1 MKLKKNMNKNNSW
14 KTGSVPIAVVMISLN
29 EGHNLKDVCENLNG
43 WAQEVFLVDSY
54 SKDDTIDIA
63 LNYGIN
69 TVQRRFRGFGDQ
81 WNFALNELPI
91 QSPWVMKLDP
101 DERLTEELKN
111 NISQM
116 IDNNQFVDD
125 SPGTWVQ
132 TSINTYDAFCFK
144 RRLWFMGKQ
153 MPVYQKLIRIWRNG
167 SCRFSNVLVN
177 EHPIIEG
184 IVKYVVGDL
193 EHHDSPNLD
202 HWLEKQNRYTT
213 SEAITTYQKKP
224 LSDKEILFGTSL
236 QRRMWLKK
244 NFYKFPFRYFF
255 LFLYHFLYQ
264 GAFRA
269 GRAGYIWSRL
279 RADVMRL
286 VDYKYMEMKIT
297 NAIPSKH
304 LYGSGEQDKRVIN
317 YD

>member
-1 MKLKKNMNKNNSW
+1 MNKNNSW

-116 IDNNQFVDD
+116 INNNQ
-125 SPGTWVQ
+125 
-132 TSINTYDAFCFK
+132 YDAFCIK

-213 SEAITTYQKKP
+213 SEAIIAYQKKP

-244 NFYKFPFRYFF
+244 NFYKFPFRYFL

-264 GAFRA
+264 GAYRT
-269 GRAGYIWSRL
+269 GRVGYIWSRL
-279 RADVMRL
+279 RTDVMRL
-286 VDYKYMEMKIT
+286 VDYKYTEMKIT
-297 NAIPSKH
+297 NKIPTKYV
-304 LYGSGEQDKRVIN
+304 YGSGEQDKRVIN

>member
-1 MKLKKNMNKNNSW
+1 MNKDNSW
-14 KTGSVPIAVVMISLN
+14 QTGSVPIAVVMISLN

-69 TVQRRFRGFGDQ
+69 IVQRRFRGFGEQ

-116 IDNNQFVDD
+116 INNNQ
-125 SPGTWVQ
+125 
-132 TSINTYDAFCFK
+132 YDAFCIK
-144 RRLWFMGKQ
+144 RRLWFMGKK

-167 SCRFSNVLVN
+167 SCRFSDVAVN

-184 IVKYVVGDL
+184 VVKYVTGNL
-193 EHHDSPNLD
+193 EHYDSPNLD

-213 SEAITTYQKKP
+213 SEAIIAYQNKP

-264 GAFRA
+264 GAYRA
-269 GRAGYIWSRL
+269 GREGYIWSRL
-279 RADVMRL
+279 RTDVMRL
-286 VDYKYMEMKIT
+286 VDYKYTEMKIT
-297 NAIPSKH
+297 NKIPTKYV
-304 LYGSGEQDKRVIN
+304 YGSGEQDKRVIN

>member
-1 MKLKKNMNKNNSW
+1 MNKNNSW

-101 DERLTEELKN
+101 DERLTEELKA
-111 NISQM
+111 NISEM
-116 IDNNQFVDD
+116 INNNQ
-125 SPGTWVQ
+125 
-132 TSINTYDAFCFK
+132 YDAFCIK

-153 MPVYQKLIRIWRNG
+153 MPVYQKLIRVWRNG

-184 IVKYVVGDL
+184 IVKYIVGDL

-213 SEAITTYQKKP
+213 SEAITAYQNKP
-224 LSDKEILFGTSL
+224 LSDKEILLGTSL

-244 NFYKFPFRYFF
+244 NFYKFPFRYFL

-264 GAFRA
+264 GAYRA

-279 RADVMRL
+279 RTDVMRL
-286 VDYKYMEMKIT
+286 VDYKYTEMKIT
-297 NAIPSKH
+297 NKIPTKYV
-304 LYGSGEQDKRVIN
+304 YGSGEQDKRVIN

>member
-1 MKLKKNMNKNNSW
+1 MNKNNSW
-14 KTGSVPIAVVMISLN
+14 ETGSVPIAVVMISLN

-69 TVQRRFRGFGDQ
+69 IVQRRFRGFGEQ

-116 IDNNQFVDD
+116 INNNQ
-125 SPGTWVQ
+125 
-132 TSINTYDAFCFK
+132 YDAFCIK

-153 MPVYQKLIRIWRNG
+153 MPVYQKLIRVWRNG

-184 IVKYVVGDL
+184 IVKYIVGDL

-213 SEAITTYQKKP
+213 SEAISTYQKKP

-264 GAFRA
+264 GAYRA

-279 RADVMRL
+279 RTDVMRL

>member
-1 MKLKKNMNKNNSW
+1 MYQNNSW
-14 KTGSVPIAVVMISLN
+14 EKGSVPIAVVMISLN

-116 IDNNQFVDD
+116 INNNQ
-125 SPGTWVQ
+125 
-132 TSINTYDAFCFK
+132 YDAFCIK

-213 SEAITTYQKKP
+213 SEAISAYQKKP
-224 LSDKEILFGTSL
+224 LSDKEILFGTSI

-244 NFYKFPFRYFF
+244 NFYKFPFRYFL

-264 GAFRA
+264 GAYRA

-279 RADVMRL
+279 RTDVMRL
-286 VDYKYMEMKIT
+286 VDYKYTEMKIT
-297 NAIPSKH
+297 NKIPTKYV
-304 LYGSGEQDKRVIN
+304 YGSGEQDKRVIN

>member
-1 MKLKKNMNKNNSW
+1 MYQNNSW
-14 KTGSVPIAVVMISLN
+14 KKGSVPIAVVMISLN

-116 IDNNQFVDD
+116 INNNQ
-125 SPGTWVQ
+125 
-132 TSINTYDAFCFK
+132 YDAFCIK

-224 LSDKEILFGTSL
+224 LSDKEILFGTSI

-244 NFYKFPFRYFF
+244 NYYKFPFRYFL

-264 GAFRA
+264 GAYRA

-279 RADVMRL
+279 RTDVMRL
-286 VDYKYMEMKIT
+286 VDYKYTEMKIT
-297 NAIPSKH
+297 NKIPTKYV
-304 LYGSGEQDKRVIN
+304 YGSGEQDKRVIN

>member
-1 MKLKKNMNKNNSW
+1 MNKNNSW

-54 SKDDTIDIA
+54 SRDDTIDIA

-116 IDNNQFVDD
+116 INNNQ
-125 SPGTWVQ
+125 
-132 TSINTYDAFCFK
+132 YDAFCIK

-167 SCRFSNVLVN
+167 SCRFSNVSVN

-224 LSDKEILFGTSL
+224 LSDKEILFGTSI

-244 NFYKFPFRYFF
+244 NYYKFPFRYFL

-264 GAFRA
+264 GAYRA
-269 GRAGYIWSRL
+269 GHAGYIWSRL
-279 RADVMRL
+279 RTDVMRL
-286 VDYKYMEMKIT
+286 VDYKYTEMKIT
-297 NAIPSKH
+297 NKIPTKYV
-304 LYGSGEQDKRVIN
+304 YGSGEQDKRVIN

>member
-1 MKLKKNMNKNNSW
+1 VKLKKNMNKDNSW
-14 KTGSVPIAVVMISLN
+14 KMGSVPIAVVMISLN

-116 IDNNQFVDD
+116 INNNQ
-125 SPGTWVQ
+125 
-132 TSINTYDAFCFK
+132 YDAFCIK

-184 IVKYVVGDL
+184 LVKYVVGDL

-224 LSDKEILFGTSL
+224 LSDKEILFGTSI

-244 NFYKFPFRYFF
+244 NFYKFPFRYFL

-264 GAFRA
+264 GAYRA
-269 GRAGYIWSRL
+269 GREGYIWSRL
-279 RADVMRL
+279 RTDVMRL
-286 VDYKYMEMKIT
+286 VDYKYTEMKIT
-297 NAIPSKH
+297 NKIPTKYV
-304 LYGSGEQDKRVIN
+304 YGSGEQDKRVIN

>member
-1 MKLKKNMNKNNSW
+1 MYQNNSW
-14 KTGSVPIAVVMISLN
+14 KKGSVPIAVVMISLN
-29 EGHNLKDVCENLNG
+29 EGHNLKDVCENLAG

-54 SKDDTIDIA
+54 SKDNTIDIA

-91 QSPWVMKLDP
+91 KSPWVMKLDP
-101 DERLTEELKN
+101 DERLTEELKD
-111 NISQM
+111 NISEM
-116 IDNNQFVDD
+116 IKNNQ
-125 SPGTWVQ
+125 
-132 TSINTYDAFCFK
+132 YDAFCIK

-167 SCRFSNVLVN
+167 SCRFSNVVVN

-184 IVKYVVGDL
+184 VVKYVTGNL
-193 EHHDSPNLD
+193 EHYDSPNLD
-202 HWLEKQNRYTT
+202 HWFEKQNRYTT
-213 SEAITTYQKKP
+213 SEAIIAYQNKP
-224 LSDKEILFGTSL
+224 LSDKEIFFGTSL

-264 GAFRA
+264 GAYRA
-269 GRAGYIWSRL
+269 GRAGYIWSKL
-279 RADVMRL
+279 RTDVMRL

-304 LYGSGEQDKRVIN
+304 LYGSGKQDKRVIN

>member
-1 MKLKKNMNKNNSW
+1 MYQNNSW
-14 KTGSVPIAVVMISLN
+14 EKGSVPIAVVMISLN
-29 EGHNLKDVCENLNG
+29 EGHNLKDVCENLAG

-91 QSPWVMKLDP
+91 KSPWVMKLDP

-116 IDNNQFVDD
+116 INNNQ
-125 SPGTWVQ
+125 
-132 TSINTYDAFCFK
+132 YDAFCIK

-244 NFYKFPFRYFF
+244 NFYKFPFRYFL

-264 GAFRA
+264 GAYRA
-269 GRAGYIWSRL
+269 GREGYIWSRL
-279 RADVMRL
+279 RTDVMRL
-286 VDYKYMEMKIT
+286 VDYKYTEMKIT
-297 NAIPSKH
+297 NKIPTKYV
-304 LYGSGEQDKRVIN
+304 YGSGEQDKRVIN

>member
-1 MKLKKNMNKNNSW
+1 MNTIRSETSEKI
-14 KTGSVPIAVVMISLN
+14 SVVLITLN
-29 EGHNLKDVCENLNG
+29 EGHNMKGVLDNLSG
-43 WAQEVFLVDSY
+43 WADEIFIVDSY

-63 LNYGIN
+63 LSYGVN
-69 TVQRRFRGFGDQ
+69 VVQRKFRGFGDQ
-81 WNFALNELPI
+81 WNFAINELPI

-116 IDNNQFVDD
+116 INNNQ
-125 SPGTWVQ
+125 
-132 TSINTYDAFCFK
+132 YDAFCIK

-224 LSDKEILFGTSL
+224 LSDKEILFGTSI

-244 NFYKFPFRYFF
+244 NYYKFPFRYFL

-264 GAFRA
+264 GAYRA
-269 GRAGYIWSRL
+269 GREGYIWSRL
-279 RADVMRL
+279 RTDVMRL
-286 VDYKYMEMKIT
+286 VDYKYTEMKIT
-297 NAIPSKH
+297 NKIPTKYV
-304 LYGSGEQDKRVIN
+304 YGSGEQDKRVIN

>member
-1 MKLKKNMNKNNSW
+1 MKLKKNNSW
-14 KTGSVPIAVVMISLN
+14 KAGSVPIAVVMISLN

-116 IDNNQFVDD
+116 INNNQ
-125 SPGTWVQ
+125 
-132 TSINTYDAFCFK
+132 YDAFCIK
-144 RRLWFMGKQ
+144 RRLWFMGEQ

-224 LSDKEILFGTSL
+224 LSDKEILFGTSI

-264 GAFRA
+264 GAYRA
-269 GRAGYIWSRL
+269 GREGYIWSRL
-279 RADVMRL
+279 RTDVMRL

>member
-81 WNFALNELPI
+81 WNFALNDLPI

-116 IDNNQFVDD
+116 INNNQ
-125 SPGTWVQ
+125 
-132 TSINTYDAFCFK
+132 YDAFCIK

-153 MPVYQKLIRIWRNG
+153 MPVYQKLIRVWRNG
-167 SCRFSNVLVN
+167 SCRFSDVLVN

-184 IVKYVVGDL
+184 IVKYIVGDL

-213 SEAITTYQKKP
+213 SEAISTYQKKP
-224 LSDKEILFGTSL
+224 LSDKEILFGTSI

-244 NFYKFPFRYFF
+244 NFYKFPFRYFL

-264 GAFRA
+264 GAYRA
-269 GRAGYIWSRL
+269 GREGYIWSRL
-279 RADVMRL
+279 RTDVMRL
-286 VDYKYMEMKIT
+286 VDYKYTEMKIT
-297 NAIPSKH
+297 NKIPTKYV
-304 LYGSGEQDKRVIN
+304 YGSGEQDKRVIN

>member
-1 MKLKKNMNKNNSW
+1 MYQNNSW
-14 KTGSVPIAVVMISLN
+14 KKGSVPIAVVMISLN

-116 IDNNQFVDD
+116 INNNQ
-125 SPGTWVQ
+125 
-132 TSINTYDAFCFK
+132 YDAFCIK
-144 RRLWFMGKQ
+144 RRLWFMGRQ

-167 SCRFSNVLVN
+167 SCRFSNVVVN
-177 EHPIIEG
+177 EHPIIDG
-184 IVKYVVGDL
+184 IVKYLTGNL

-224 LSDKEILFGTSL
+224 LSDKEILFGTSI

-244 NFYKFPFRYFF
+244 NFYKFPFRYFL

-264 GAFRA
+264 GAYRA

-279 RADVMRL
+279 RTDVMRL
-286 VDYKYMEMKIT
+286 VDYKYTEMKIT
-297 NAIPSKH
+297 NKIPTKYV
-304 LYGSGEQDKRVIN
+304 YGSGEQDKRVIN

>member
-1 MKLKKNMNKNNSW
+1 MKLKKNNSW
-14 KTGSVPIAVVMISLN
+14 KAGSVPIAVVMISLN

-116 IDNNQFVDD
+116 INNNQ
-125 SPGTWVQ
+125 
-132 TSINTYDAFCFK
+132 YDAFCIK

-213 SEAITTYQKKP
+213 SEAIIAYQKKP
-224 LSDKEILFGTSL
+224 LSDKEILFGTSI

-244 NFYKFPFRYFF
+244 NYYKFPFRYFL

-264 GAFRA
+264 GAYRA
-269 GRAGYIWSRL
+269 GREGYIWSRL
-279 RADVMRL
+279 RTDVMRL
-286 VDYKYMEMKIT
+286 VDYKYTEMKIT
-297 NAIPSKH
+297 NKIPTKYV
-304 LYGSGEQDKRVIN
+304 YGSGEQDKRVIN

>member
-1 MKLKKNMNKNNSW
+1 MYQNISW
-14 KTGSVPIAVVMISLN
+14 EKGSVPIAVVMISLN

-116 IDNNQFVDD
+116 INNNQ
-125 SPGTWVQ
+125 
-132 TSINTYDAFCFK
+132 YDAFCIK

-153 MPVYQKLIRIWRNG
+153 MPVYQKLIRVWRNG

-184 IVKYVVGDL
+184 IVKYIVGDL

-213 SEAITTYQKKP
+213 SEAISTYQKKP
-224 LSDKEILFGTSL
+224 LSDKEILFGTSI

-244 NFYKFPFRYFF
+244 NFYKFPFRYFL

-264 GAFRA
+264 GAYRA

-279 RADVMRL
+279 RTDVMRL
-286 VDYKYMEMKIT
+286 VDYKYTEMKIT
-297 NAIPSKH
+297 NKIPTKYV
-304 LYGSGEQDKRVIN
+304 YGSGEQDKRVIN

>member
-1 MKLKKNMNKNNSW
+1 MKWKKNMNKDNSW
-14 KTGSVPIAVVMISLN
+14 EMGSVPIAVVMISLN

-116 IDNNQFVDD
+116 INNNQ
-125 SPGTWVQ
+125 
-132 TSINTYDAFCFK
+132 YDAFCIK

-224 LSDKEILFGTSL
+224 LSDKEILFGTSI

-244 NFYKFPFRYFF
+244 NYYKFPFRYFL

-264 GAFRA
+264 GAYRA
-269 GRAGYIWSRL
+269 GREGYIWSRL
-279 RADVMRL
+279 RTDVMRL
-286 VDYKYMEMKIT
+286 VDYKYTEMKIT
-297 NAIPSKH
+297 NKIPTKYV
-304 LYGSGEQDKRVIN
+304 YGSGEQDKRVIN

>member
-1 MKLKKNMNKNNSW
+1 MHQNNSW
-14 KTGSVPIAVVMISLN
+14 EKGSVPIAVVMISLN
-29 EGHNLKDVCENLNG
+29 EGHNLKDVCENLAG

-63 LNYGIN
+63 LDYGIN

-91 QSPWVMKLDP
+91 KSPWVMKLDP

-116 IDNNQFVDD
+116 INNNQ
-125 SPGTWVQ
+125 
-132 TSINTYDAFCFK
+132 YDAFCIK

-167 SCRFSNVLVN
+167 SCRFSNVVVN

-184 IVKYVVGDL
+184 IVKYVTGNL

-213 SEAITTYQKKP
+213 SEAIIAYQNKP
-224 LSDKEILFGTSL
+224 LSDKEILFGTSI

-244 NFYKFPFRYFF
+244 NYYKFPFRYFL

-264 GAFRA
+264 GAYRA
-269 GRAGYIWSRL
+269 GREGYIWSRL
-279 RADVMRL
+279 RTDVMRL
-286 VDYKYMEMKIT
+286 VDYKYTEMKIT
-297 NAIPSKH
+297 NKIPTKYV
-304 LYGSGEQDKRVIN
+304 YGSGEQDKRVIN

>member
-1 MKLKKNMNKNNSW
+1 MNKNNSW
-14 KTGSVPIAVVMISLN
+14 KKGSVPIAVVMISLN

-116 IDNNQFVDD
+116 INNNQ
-125 SPGTWVQ
+125 
-132 TSINTYDAFCFK
+132 YDAFCIK

-184 IVKYVVGDL
+184 IVKYIVGDL

-213 SEAITTYQKKP
+213 SEAISTYQKKS
-224 LSDKEILFGTSL
+224 LSDKEILFGTSI

-244 NFYKFPFRYFF
+244 NYYKFPFRYFL

-264 GAFRA
+264 GAYRA
-269 GRAGYIWSRL
+269 GREGYIWSRL
-279 RADVMRL
+279 RTDVMRL
-286 VDYKYMEMKIT
+286 VDYKYTEMKIT
-297 NAIPSKH
+297 NKIPTKYV
-304 LYGSGEQDKRVIN
+304 YGSGEQDKRVIN

>member
-69 TVQRRFRGFGDQ
+69 TVQRRFKGFGDQ

-116 IDNNQFVDD
+116 INNNQ
-125 SPGTWVQ
+125 
-132 TSINTYDAFCFK
+132 YDAFCIK

-153 MPVYQKLIRIWRNG
+153 MPVYQKLIRVWRNG

-184 IVKYVVGDL
+184 IVKYIVGDL

-213 SEAITTYQKKP
+213 SEAISTYQKKP
-224 LSDKEILFGTSL
+224 LSDKEILFGTSI

-244 NFYKFPFRYFF
+244 NYYKFPFRYFL

-264 GAFRA
+264 GAYRA
-269 GRAGYIWSRL
+269 GREGYIWSRL
-279 RADVMRL
+279 RTDVMRL
-286 VDYKYMEMKIT
+286 VDYKYTEMKIT
-297 NAIPSKH
+297 NKIPTKYV
-304 LYGSGEQDKRVIN
+304 YGSGEQDKRVIN

>member
-1 MKLKKNMNKNNSW
+1 MEKNLNKDNSW
-14 KTGSVPIAVVMISLN
+14 ETGSVPIAVVMISLN

-69 TVQRRFRGFGDQ
+69 IVQRRFRGFGEQ

-116 IDNNQFVDD
+116 INNNQ
-125 SPGTWVQ
+125 
-132 TSINTYDAFCFK
+132 YDAFCIK

-153 MPVYQKLIRIWRNG
+153 MPVYQKLIRVWRNG

-213 SEAITTYQKKP
+213 SEAISAYQKKP
-224 LSDKEILFGTSL
+224 LSDKEILFGTSI

-244 NFYKFPFRYFF
+244 NYYKFPFRYFL

-264 GAFRA
+264 GAYRA
-269 GRAGYIWSRL
+269 GREGYIWSRL
-279 RADVMRL
+279 RTDVMRL
-286 VDYKYMEMKIT
+286 VDYKYTEMKIT
-297 NAIPSKH
+297 NKIPTKYV
-304 LYGSGEQDKRVIN
+304 YGSGEQDKRVIN

>member
-1 MKLKKNMNKNNSW
+1 MYQNNSW
-14 KTGSVPIAVVMISLN
+14 KKGSVPIAVVMISLN
-29 EGHNLKDVCENLNG
+29 EGHNLKDVCENLAG

-116 IDNNQFVDD
+116 INNNQ
-125 SPGTWVQ
+125 
-132 TSINTYDAFCFK
+132 YDAFCIK

-177 EHPIIEG
+177 EHPIVEG
-184 IVKYVVGDL
+184 TVKYVVGDL

-213 SEAITTYQKKP
+213 SEAIAAYQKKP
-224 LSDKEILFGTSL
+224 LSDKEILFGTSI

-244 NFYKFPFRYFF
+244 NYYKFPFRYFL

-264 GAFRA
+264 GAYRA
-269 GRAGYIWSRL
+269 GREGYIWSRL
-279 RADVMRL
+279 RTDVMRL
-286 VDYKYMEMKIT
+286 VDYKYTEMKIT
-297 NAIPSKH
+297 NKIPTKYV
-304 LYGSGEQDKRVIN
+304 YGSGEQDKRVIN

>member
-1 MKLKKNMNKNNSW
+1 MYQNNSW
-14 KTGSVPIAVVMISLN
+14 KKGSVPIGVVMISLN
-29 EGHNLKDVCENLNG
+29 EGHNLKDVCENLSG
-43 WAQEVFLVDSY
+43 WPQEVFLVDRY

-81 WNFALNELPI
+81 WSFALNELPI

-116 IDNNQFVDD
+116 INNNQYD
-125 SPGTWVQ
+125 S
-132 TSINTYDAFCFK
+132 FCIK
-144 RRLWFMGKQ
+144 RRLWFMGEQ

-213 SEAITTYQKKP
+213 SEAISAYQKKP
-224 LSDKEILFGTSL
+224 LSDKEILFGTSI

-244 NFYKFPFRYFF
+244 NFYKFPFRYFL

-264 GAFRA
+264 GAYRA
-269 GRAGYIWSRL
+269 GREGYIW
-279 RADVMRL
+279 
-286 VDYKYMEMKIT
+286 
-297 NAIPSKH
+297 
-304 LYGSGEQDKRVIN
+304 
-317 YD
+317 

>member
-1 MKLKKNMNKNNSW
+1 MKLKKNNSW
-14 KTGSVPIAVVMISLN
+14 KAGSVPIAVVMISLN

-116 IDNNQFVDD
+116 INNNQ
-125 SPGTWVQ
+125 
-132 TSINTYDAFCFK
+132 YDAFCIK

-167 SCRFSNVLVN
+167 SCHFSNVLVN

-184 IVKYVVGDL
+184 LVKYVVGDL

-213 SEAITTYQKKP
+213 SEAIIAYQNKP

-304 LYGSGEQDKRVIN
+304 FYGSGEQDKRVIN

>member
-1 MKLKKNMNKNNSW
+1 MYQNNSW
-14 KTGSVPIAVVMISLN
+14 EKGSVPIAVVMISLN

-116 IDNNQFVDD
+116 INNNQ
-125 SPGTWVQ
+125 
-132 TSINTYDAFCFK
+132 YDAFCIK
-144 RRLWFMGKQ
+144 RRLWFMGRQ

-167 SCRFSNVLVN
+167 SCRFSNVVVN

-184 IVKYVVGDL
+184 IVKYVTGNL

-224 LSDKEILFGTSL
+224 LSDKEILFGTSI

-264 GAFRA
+264 GAYRA

-279 RADVMRL
+279 RTDVMRL

>member
-1 MKLKKNMNKNNSW
+1 MYQNNSW
-14 KTGSVPIAVVMISLN
+14 KKGSVPIAVVMISLN
-29 EGHNLKDVCENLNG
+29 EGHNLKDVCENLAG

-69 TVQRRFRGFGDQ
+69 TVQRGFRGFGDQ

-91 QSPWVMKLDP
+91 KSPWVMKLDP

-116 IDNNQFVDD
+116 INNNQ
-125 SPGTWVQ
+125 
-132 TSINTYDAFCFK
+132 YDAFCIK

-213 SEAITTYQKKP
+213 SEAISAYQKKP
-224 LSDKEILFGTSL
+224 LSDKEILFGTSI

-244 NFYKFPFRYFF
+244 NYYKFPFRYFL

-264 GAFRA
+264 GAYRA
-269 GRAGYIWSRL
+269 GREGYIWSRL
-279 RADVMRL
+279 RTDVMRL
-286 VDYKYMEMKIT
+286 VDYKYTEMKIT
-297 NAIPSKH
+297 NKIPTKYV
-304 LYGSGEQDKRVIN
+304 YGSGEQDKRVIN

>member
-1 MKLKKNMNKNNSW
+1 MNKNNSW
-14 KTGSVPIAVVMISLN
+14 ERGSAPIAVVMISLN

-116 IDNNQFVDD
+116 INNNQ
-125 SPGTWVQ
+125 
-132 TSINTYDAFCFK
+132 YDAFCVK

-213 SEAITTYQKKP
+213 SEAISAYQKKP
-224 LSDKEILFGTSL
+224 LSDKEILFGTSI

-244 NFYKFPFRYFF
+244 NYYKFPFRYFL

-264 GAFRA
+264 GAYRA
-269 GRAGYIWSRL
+269 GREGYIWSRL
-279 RADVMRL
+279 RTDVMRL
-286 VDYKYMEMKIT
+286 VDYKYTEMKIT
-297 NAIPSKH
+297 NKIPTKYV
-304 LYGSGEQDKRVIN
+304 YGSGEQDKRVIN

>member
-1 MKLKKNMNKNNSW
+1 MKLKKNNSW
-14 KTGSVPIAVVMISLN
+14 KAGSVPIAVVMISLN

-116 IDNNQFVDD
+116 INNNQ
-125 SPGTWVQ
+125 
-132 TSINTYDAFCFK
+132 YDAFCIK

-167 SCRFSNVLVN
+167 SCRFSNVSVN

-224 LSDKEILFGTSL
+224 LSDKEILFGTSI

-244 NFYKFPFRYFF
+244 NFYKFPFRYFL

-264 GAFRA
+264 GAYRA

-279 RADVMRL
+279 RTDVMRL

-304 LYGSGEQDKRVIN
+304 LYGSGEKDKRVIN

>member
-1 MKLKKNMNKNNSW
+1 MEKNMNKDNSW
-14 KTGSVPIAVVMISLN
+14 QTGSVPIAVVMISLN

-81 WNFALNELPI
+81 WNFALNDLPI

-116 IDNNQFVDD
+116 INNNQ
-125 SPGTWVQ
+125 
-132 TSINTYDAFCFK
+132 YDAFCIK

-153 MPVYQKLIRIWRNG
+153 MPVYQKLIRVWRNG

-184 IVKYVVGDL
+184 IVKYIVGDL

-213 SEAITTYQKKP
+213 SEAISTYQKKS
-224 LSDKEILFGTSL
+224 LSDKEILFGTSI

-244 NFYKFPFRYFF
+244 NYYKFPFRYFL

-264 GAFRA
+264 GAYRA
-269 GRAGYIWSRL
+269 GREGYIWSRL
-279 RADVMRL
+279 RTDVMRL
-286 VDYKYMEMKIT
+286 VDYKYTEMKIT
-297 NAIPSKH
+297 NKIPTKYV
-304 LYGSGEQDKRVIN
+304 YGSGEQDKRVIN

>member
-1 MKLKKNMNKNNSW
+1 MKLKKNNSW
-14 KTGSVPIAVVMISLN
+14 KAGSVPIAVVMISLN

-116 IDNNQFVDD
+116 INNNQ
-125 SPGTWVQ
+125 
-132 TSINTYDAFCFK
+132 YDAFCIK
-144 RRLWFMGKQ
+144 RRLWFMGEQ

-224 LSDKEILFGTSL
+224 LSDKEILFGTSI

-244 NFYKFPFRYFF
+244 NFYKFPFRYFL

-264 GAFRA
+264 GAYRA

-279 RADVMRL
+279 RTDVMRL
-286 VDYKYMEMKIT
+286 VDYKYTEMKIT
-297 NAIPSKH
+297 NKIPTKYV
-304 LYGSGEQDKRVIN
+304 YGSGEQDKRVIN